1 MQQHE
6 SVWPTICGMFDIPA
20 EQEQAFTRDLGLS
33 LADATYFI
41 ETHEAKRRRKDELY
55 DRRHALEQALA
66 AVDAALPARLADYA
80 SRGLDVAGAAHM
92 LARHRLAV
100 ADRLAACNS
109 EFLAVADAANADWK
123 LASQALKARDELS
136 AYWEGAWRRYRL
148 EVLLERNRLNPHV
161 SPEFTVRM
169 YDRARIACLGNTHE
183 RLGFERTALPSYTGL
198 DRDARRRHM
207 AAHIAG
213 TAEQSTGR

>member
-6 SVWPTICGMFDIPA
+6 SVWPTICGMFNVPA
-20 EQEQAFTRDLGLS
+20 EQEQAFTRDLDLS

-41 ETHEAKRRRKDELY
+41 ETHEAKQMRRAELY

-66 AVDAALPARLADYA
+66 AVDAVMPAYTARLADYA
-80 SRGLDVAGAAHM
+80 SRGLHVAGAAHM

-123 LASQALKARDELS
+123 LASQALKARCEMS
-136 AYWEGAWRRYRL
+136 AYWEGAWRRYKL
-148 EVLLERNRLNPHV
+148 EFLLERNPHV
-161 SPEFTVRM
+161 SPEFTARM
-169 YDRARIACLGNTHE
+169 YDKVRIACLGNTHE